1 MRKERKEIC
10 STEAPAAVGAYSQAI
25 ATDDYVFTS
34 GQLPLDSKTCLIPES
49 PKDQAKQSLQNI
61 KSIIESSGLT
71 MDNVVKTTVLLTDIK
86 DFSEV
91 NEVYETYFAKPYPA
105 RSCFA
110 VAALPKG
117 AKVEIEVIA
126 RR

>member
-1 MRKERKEIC
+1 MSKEKTEIC
-10 STEAPAAVGAYSQAI
+10 STEVPAAVGAYSQAI
-25 ATDDYVFTS
+25 ATDHYVFTS
-34 GQLPLDSKTCLIPES
+34 GQLPLDSRTCLMPES
-49 PKDQAKQSLQNI
+49 PKEQAKQSLKNI
-61 KSIIESSGLT
+61 KNIIESSDLT
-71 MDNVVKTTVLLTDIK
+71 MDDVVKTTVLLTDIK
-86 DFSEV
+86 DFSDV
-91 NEVYETYFAKPYPA
+91 NEVYETYFTKPYPA